1 MVIPIENSDEKL
13 LQLVQQELTHIFQYE
28 LLFQGKLGRPFS
40 ANPPTW
46 SMEGMASFFGNDEDS
61 KDRMV
66 LRDAVV
72 NDEVPPIT
80 RAQGGGYFAYRFGHA
95 VFAYIQQK
103 YGSDGLRDFIYE
115 YRNTLG
121 SSVDKALKRAFDV
134 TPDEFDTRFRTWLRK
149 QYLPALVAKG
159 EPQEYGEPFK
169 INPDQRSEEI
179 SPVPSPSGDLLAS
192 YTTYK
197 DDVDVV
203 LFNIPERKFLRNLT
217 SGYTSRYKYSIAQIL
232 TPAPTTVRHTAF
244 APHCDPTAL

>member
-1 MVIPIENSDEKL
+1 MGRRDGVVKDE
-13 LQLVQQELTHIFQYE
+13 
-28 LLFQGKLGRPFS
+28 G
-40 ANPPTW
+40 
-46 SMEGMASFFGNDEDS
+46 
-61 KDRMV
+61 
-66 LRDAVV
+66 
-72 NDEVPPIT
+72 PPIT

-95 VFAYIQQK
+95 VLAYNQQK
-103 YGSDGLRDFIYE
+103 YGADGRRDFIYE
-115 YRNTLG
+115 FRNTLG
-121 SSVDKALKRAFDV
+121 SCVDKALKRAFDV

-217 SGYTSRYKYSIAQIL
+217 GGYTSRYEYAIAQMLTIGPVMGRDIGFAPNGDQIALFVKKERGRNLIL
-232 TPAPTTVRHTAF
+232 TTPPPPPTDPHLPLPAHQQ
-244 APHCDPTAL
+244 L